1 MQRLIY
7 HGWLNRESLP
17 RDNRSHAPDE
27 VRSKCLDLS
36 SVCIA
41 VSKWAIAPKT
51 IHSDNVNLEKLL
63 PKSKFCICCYRLK
76 IS

>member
-36 SVCIA
+36 SICIA
-41 VSKWAIAPKT
+41 EVNRKLGILKAIEEEE
-51 IHSDNVNLEKLL
+51 SEL
-63 PKSKFCICCYRLK
+63 
-76 IS
+76 